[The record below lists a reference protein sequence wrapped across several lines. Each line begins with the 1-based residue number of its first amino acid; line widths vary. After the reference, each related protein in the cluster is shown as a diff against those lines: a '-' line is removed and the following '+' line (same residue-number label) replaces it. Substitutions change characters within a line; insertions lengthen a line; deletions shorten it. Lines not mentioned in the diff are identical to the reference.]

1 MITLHVRPDKGDVV
15 TLTANEI
22 LQTRFTSDND
32 HPLLDVTIEHASD
45 LQTICPDSKIGTITI
60 ICQHDI
66 IHMCPENMQV
76 FEAVPIEKDSPSDV
90 IQSKE
95 VVEEVI

>member
-1 MITLHVRPDKGDVV
+1 MITLRVRTDKGEVV

-22 LQTRFTSDND
+22 LQTRFTSDGD
-32 HPLLDVTIEHASD
+32 HPLLDVTIEHTS
-45 LQTICPDSKIGTITI
+45 DSKIGTIAV

-76 FEAVPIEKDSPSDV
+76 FETVTVEEESLSNV
-90 IQSKE
+90 IQSRQ
-95 VVEEVI
+95 